1 MKKVLAAFLLC
12 MICNLGIRAQQQQ
25 SVITLKNGTQVTGV
39 VTAINPLESVTIE
52 IGGISTTIP
61 MSEVSKIEKLD
72 RPSGG
77 QSSSVPAEQD
87 PFKNPSLITS
97 DDKDKLRVLDWAE
110 YPESFELNIDGEIV
124 KMVLVRGGKLYM
136 GYDGRHSQ
144 LLGSEPMHNVLV
156 TSFYISTSTIKNSLY
171 GKLIGKQQKN
181 GEKEYCAKCDEL
193 SELMKWISDRMGLPC
208 RMPTE
213 AEWEY
218 AAFSELSPIIFAQKT
233 NAFECCFDIYHDYQE
248 GPVVVDPLIS
258 RGIGHVIRNSG
269 KYKGY
274 WVENWRVCRTMIIDK
289 EKDKGLGVYGMAFP
303 KNATSRIVIKAK
315 DYIESLD
322 SH

>member
-39 VTAINPLESVTIE
+39 VKAINPLESVTVE

-136 GYDGRHSQ
+136 GYDGKHSVAMH
-144 LLGSEPMHNVLV
+144 SEPMHNVLV
-156 TSFYISTSTIKNSLY
+156 TSFYISTSTITNSLY
-171 GKLIGKQQKN
+171 SKLTGKQQKN
-181 GEKEYCAKCDEL
+181 GEKAYCSKYDEM
-193 SELMKWISDRMGLPC
+193 SELTKRVSEKTGFAC

-218 AAFSELSPIIFAQKT
+218 AAFSESSPIIFGQK
-233 NAFECCFDIYHDYQE
+233 AKSFEYCSDRFREYLE
-248 GPVVVDPLIS
+248 GPVIVDQQITEG
-258 RGIGHVIRNSG
+258 RAQVIRNSSHIPG
-269 KYKGY
+269 
-274 WVENWRVCRTMIIDK
+274 WVGENWRVLRGAVYDKAFTMSSNA
-289 EKDKGLGVYGMAFP
+289 VFMQ
-303 KNATSRIVIKAK
+303 NSATSRIVIKAK
-315 DYIESLD
+315 DYMESLD